1 MRDAAVQSVAVGFFD
16 GVHVGH
22 QAILRRAGRAL
33 TFRNHPLSVLAPE
46 RAPRLIMSPED
57 KIAAMRACGVAEVE
71 LVDFTPEFATL
82 APEDFAGR
90 FFVGRDGGRCSV
102 VCGEN
107 WRFGAGGRGDA
118 EFLRKR
124 GFDVTVVPYAVCNGE
139 RVSSSRIRRSLGAG
153 EIGEAAEMLGRRI
166 AASGRRFGG
175 KGMGAA
181 LGFPTVNLRLEAS
194 PASLL
199 PFGVYEV
206 VACGTKAVANY
217 GLAPTMGAA
226 AWTEPVLELH
236 FVDAVPT
243 CLSAE
248 SMQVE
253 FVRFIRAEAKFASVD
268 DLRRQISADVAAVR
282 FPESSGKR
290 AEFLV

>member
-1 MRDAAVQSVAVGFFD
+1 MRDATVQSVAVGFFD

-22 QAILRRAGRAL
+22 QSILCRAGRAL

-46 RAPRLIMSPED
+46 RAPRLIMSPEE

-71 LVDFTPEFATL
+71 LVDFTPEFAAL
-82 APEDFAGR
+82 SPEDFAGR
-90 FFVGRDGGRCSV
+90 FFVGRDGGRCAV

-107 WRFGAGGRGDA
+107 WRFGAGGRGNA
-118 EFLRKR
+118 EFLRER

-153 EIGEAAEMLGRRI
+153 EIVEASEMLGRRI
-166 AASGRRFGG
+166 AALGRRFEG

-181 LGFPTVNLRLEAS
+181 MGFPTVNLRLEAS

-206 VACGTKAVANY
+206 AACGAKAVANY

-236 FVDAVPT
+236 FVNDVPT
-243 CLSAE
+243 CLSEE

-253 FVRFIRAEAKFASVD
+253 FVRFIRGEAKFASVD
-268 DLRRQISADVAAVR
+268 DLRRQIAADVAAVR
-282 FPESSGKR
+282 FS
-290 AEFLV
+290 

>member
-1 MRDAAVQSVAVGFFD
+1 MRDAALEGVAVGFFD
-16 GVHVGH
+16 GVHIGH

-46 RAPRLIMSPED
+46 RAPRLIMSPEE
-57 KIAAMRACGVAEVE
+57 KVSAMRACGVAEVE
-71 LVDFTPEFATL
+71 LVDFTPEFAAL
-82 APEDFAGR
+82 SPEEFARR
-90 FFVGRDGGRCSV
+90 FFLYGAGGRRAV

-118 EFLRKR
+118 EFLRR
-124 GFDVTVVPYAVCNGE
+124 LGFDVTVVPYAVCRGE

-153 EIGEAAEMLGRRI
+153 DIAAASEMLGRAV
-166 AASGRRFGG
+166 AASGLRFEG
-175 KGMGAA
+175 KGKGAEM
-181 LGFPTVNLRLEAS
+181 GFPTVNLRMSPS

-206 VACGTKAVANY
+206 MACGARGAANY

-236 FVDAVPT
+236 FVDAVPAS
-243 CLSAE
+243 LPQE
-248 SMQVE
+248 RVQVE
-253 FVRFIRAEAKFASVD
+253 FVRFIRAERAFASVD
-268 DLRRQISADVAAVR
+268 ALRRQIAADVDSVR
-282 FPESSGKR
+282 L
-290 AEFLV
+290 A